1 MTTPVAET
9 AAPAALDRYTAA
21 QEAVREPWDQ
31 MWLPLFPYATDHL
44 AEGIYR
50 RPRQIAQGMRY
61 IETNPSG
68 MSNLLVVDV
77 DHPDAALRALS
88 SVGHHP
94 LPNAIVSTPKNGH
107 AHAVWALREPVTRT
121 EYGRRKPLAYAAAVT
136 EGLRRA
142 LDGDQGYSG
151 LMTKNPLHEAWQPE
165 FLHTDLWDLAQLE
178 EELGDHMPPPRW
190 RETSKRR
197 GDVTGLGRNCAL
209 FESARTWAYRAL
221 RHHFGDT
228 KGLRD
233 AIDAE
238 VYARNLEFPE
248 PLPLSEAR
256 AIATSIHRWIVTKS
270 RMWADGPAVYEATFV
285 AIQSA
290 RGRKG
295 GRAAAVS
302 RQERAAARAAAILE
316 GS

>member
-1 MTTPVAET
+1 MTTPVA
-9 AAPAALDRYTAA
+9 APPAPATLDGYTSAVEAA
-21 QEAVREPWDQ
+21 REPWGQ

-44 AEGIYR
+44 ADGIYR
-50 RPRQIAQGMRY
+50 RPREIAEGMRY
-61 IETNPSG
+61 IETNPAG

-94 LPNAIVSTPKNGH
+94 LPNAIVSTPRNGH

-121 EYGRRKPLAYAAAVT
+121 EYARRKPLAYAAAVT

-165 FLHTDLWDLAQLE
+165 FLHTNLWDLAQLE
-178 EELGDHMPPPRW
+178 EELGSHMPPPRW

-197 GDVTGLGRNCAL
+197 GNVTGLGRNCSL
-209 FESARTWAYRAL
+209 FESARIWAYREL
-221 RHHFGDT
+221 RHHFGDA
-228 KGLRD
+228 KGLGD
-233 AIDAE
+233 AIHAE
-238 VYARNLEFPE
+238 VYARNAEFPE

-270 RMWADGPAVYEATFV
+270 RMWGDGAAVYEATFV

-290 RGRKG
+290 RNKKSV
-295 GRAAAVS
+295 AVRS
-302 RQERAAARAAAILE
+302 ERAAERRAAILE
-316 GS
+316 ES